1 MFVLGLMYKYEC
13 VTFRDNVCLF
23 LSSPN
28 FRVENVCV
36 VCMYLYVLI
45 LRVRFQI
52 YVMNVVTF
60 QNIEVVLISNQIV
73 ILCNYIVYI
82 NLDQLE
88 FLLSI
93 QWFKGGITNIC
104 YNCLDKN
111 IESGHGE
118 KIALHW
124 EGNESGLDD
133 SLTYNQLLDRVYQVH
148 YFFFLYWLLD

>member
-13 VTFRDNVCLF
+13 VTFRDNVCLL

-36 VCMYLYVLI
+36 ICMYLYVLI

-73 ILCNYIVYI
+73 IL
-82 NLDQLE
+82 
-88 FLLSI
+88 
-93 QWFKGGITNIC
+93 
-104 YNCLDKN
+104 
-111 IESGHGE
+111 
-118 KIALHW
+118 
-124 EGNESGLDD
+124 
-133 SLTYNQLLDRVYQVH
+133 
-148 YFFFLYWLLD
+148 